1 MICIYRVKRYG
12 AYFCSATK
20 KHCGIHR
27 VILCA
32 IKDLGI
38 LFKPKE
44 GKHEPIRNR

>member
-1 MICIYRVKRYG
+1 MICIYRVKRHG

-20 KHCGIHR
+20 KHCGINR

-38 LFKPKE
+38 LFKE
-44 GKHEPIRNR
+44 GKNESIKNR